1 MGIIARRDPF
11 PSAPMSPGP
20 LALYRERRQA
30 GILSSD
36 PAQALAAEK
45 LESLA
50 RALAGYKPR
59 NSESTGWL
67 ARFGLRPASPPPP
80 QGLYLY
86 GAVGRGKSM
95 LMDLFYETA
104 PVAADHRRRVHFHTF
119 MQEVHQRMHALRG
132 QAETSDLI
140 GAVADE
146 IAEGAWL
153 LCFDEF
159 QVTNIADAMILGRL
173 FEALFERGV
182 VVVATSN
189 RAPDQLYE
197 RGLQRELFLPFVALI
212 KDKLDVLSL
221 DGETDW
227 RRARIRGM
235 KVYHCPLNRSAA
247 EDLDAAFRTLTDDDP
262 DAAPATL
269 TVLGRTLRIPLAA
282 RGVARFTFDDL
293 CARALGAAD
302 YFALATHYH
311 TLIVAG
317 IPRMNADRR
326 NEAIRFTTLI
336 DALYEHRVN
345 LICSAEAPPDELY
358 PEGEGSFE
366 FRRTA
371 SRLIEMQ
378 SEAYQTCG
386 HLP

>member
-1 MGIIARRDPF
+1 
-11 PSAPMSPGP
+11 MSPGP
-20 LALYRERRQA
+20 LALYRERRNA
-30 GILSSD
+30 GALAPD

-50 RALAGYKPR
+50 RALAGYRPR
-59 NSESTGWL
+59 ASNGESWL
-67 ARFGLRPASPPPP
+67 ARFGLRPAAPPPP

-95 LMDLFYETA
+95 LMDLFFDAA
-104 PVAADHRRRVHFHTF
+104 PVARKHKRRVHFHTF
-119 MQEVHQRMHALRG
+119 MQEVHRRMHALRG
-132 QAETSDLI
+132 SGETTDLI

-146 IAEGAWL
+146 VAESAWL

-173 FEALFERGV
+173 FEALFVRGV

-197 RGLQRELFLPFVALI
+197 RGLQRELFLPFIELL
-212 KDKLDVLSL
+212 KDKLDVLCL
-221 DGETDW
+221 NGDTDW

-235 KVYHCPLNRSAA
+235 KVYHAPLGPAA
-247 EDLDAAFRTLTDDDP
+247 EEALAAAFRTLTDDDP
-262 DAAPATL
+262 DAGPDWL
-269 TVLGRTLRIPLAA
+269 TVQGRRLDIPLAA
-282 RGVARFTFDDL
+282 RGVARFAFADL
-293 CARALGAAD
+293 CARPLGAAD
-302 YFALATHYH
+302 YFALATHFH
-311 TLIVAG
+311 TLILAG

-345 LICSAEAPPDELY
+345 LVCSAEAQPDDLY
-358 PEGEGSFE
+358 TEGEGSFE
-366 FRRTA
+366 FHRTA

-378 SEAYQTCG
+378 SEAYQTAG
-386 HLP
+386 HLT

>member
-1 MGIIARRDPF
+1 V
-11 PSAPMSPGP
+11 
-20 LALYRERRQA
+20 LYRERRKA
-30 GILSSD
+30 GVLESD

-50 RALAGYKPR
+50 RALAGYRPR
-59 NSESTGWL
+59 TSESEGWL
-67 ARFGLRPASPPPP
+67 ARFGLRAASPPPP

-146 IAEGAWL
+146 VAEGAWL

-173 FEALFERGV
+173 FEALSERGV

-197 RGLQRELFLPFVALI
+197 RGLQRELFLPFIALI

-235 KVYHCPLNRSAA
+235 KVYHCPLNRAAA

-262 DAAPATL
+262 DAGPATL
-269 TVLGRTLRIPLAA
+269 TVLGRTLCIPLAA
-282 RGVARFTFDDL
+282 RGVARFTFEDL

-311 TLIVAG
+311 TLIVSG
-317 IPRMNADRR
+317 VPRMNADRR

-358 PEGEGSFE
+358 TDGEGSFE

-378 SEAYQTCG
+378 SEAYQTSG

>member
-1 MGIIARRDPF
+1 
-11 PSAPMSPGP
+11 MSPGP
-20 LALYRERRQA
+20 LALYRERRNA
-30 GILSSD
+30 GSLAAD

-50 RALAGYKPR
+50 RALAGYRPR
-59 NSESTGWL
+59 STNGESWL

-104 PVAADHRRRVHFHTF
+104 PVAGGRKRRVHFHTF
-119 MQEVHQRMHALRG
+119 MQEIHQRMHVLRG
-132 QAETSDLI
+132 QAETTDLI
-140 GAVADE
+140 AAVADE
-146 IAEGAWL
+146 VAETAWL

-173 FEALFERGV
+173 FEALFQRDV

-197 RGLQRELFLPFVALI
+197 HGLQRELFLPFIALL
-212 KDKLDVLSL
+212 KERLDVLCL
-221 DGETDW
+221 NGNTDW
-227 RRARIRGM
+227 RRARILGM
-235 KVYHCPLNRSAA
+235 KVYYTPLGPAA
-247 EDLDAAFRTLTDDDP
+247 EDALAAAFRTLTDDDP
-262 DAAPATL
+262 DAGKNSI
-269 TVLGRTLRIPLAA
+269 TVQGRTLAVPLAA
-282 RGVARFTFDDL
+282 RGVARFTFADL
-293 CARALGAAD
+293 CAKPLGAAD
-302 YFALATHYH
+302 YFALATHFH
-311 TLIVAG
+311 TLILAN

-326 NEAIRFTTLI
+326 NEAIRFTTLV
-336 DALYEHRVN
+336 DAIYEHRVN
-345 LICSAEAPPDELY
+345 LVCSAEAAPDDLY
-358 PEGEGSFE
+358 IDGEGSFE

-378 SEAYQTCG
+378 SQAYQTAG
-386 HLP
+386 HLT

>member
-1 MGIIARRDPF
+1 
-11 PSAPMSPGP
+11 MSPGP
-20 LALYRERRQA
+20 LALYRERRNA
-30 GILSSD
+30 GLLSAD

-50 RALAGYKPR
+50 RALAGYKPHSA
-59 NSESTGWL
+59 NGESWL
-67 ARFGLRPASPPPP
+67 SRFGLRPAAPPPP

-104 PVAADHRRRVHFHTF
+104 PVAGGRKRRVHFHTF

-132 QAETSDLI
+132 HAETTDI
-140 GAVADE
+140 IAAVAEE
-146 IAEGAWL
+146 IAETAWL

-173 FEALFERGV
+173 FEALFNHGV

-197 RGLQRELFLPFVALI
+197 HGLQRELFLPFIALL
-212 KDKLDVLSL
+212 KEKLDVLCL
-221 DGETDW
+221 NGDTDW
-227 RRARIRGM
+227 RRARILGM
-235 KVYHCPLNRSAA
+235 KVYYTPLGPAA
-247 EDLDAAFRTLTDDDP
+247 DTALAAAFRTLTDDDP
-262 DAAPATL
+262 NAGPDSI
-269 TVLGRTLRIPLAA
+269 TVLGRTLAIPLAA
-282 RGVARFTFDDL
+282 RGVARFTFADL
-293 CARALGAAD
+293 CAKPLGAAD
-302 YFALATHYH
+302 YFALATHFH
-311 TLIVAG
+311 TLILAG

-326 NEAIRFTTLI
+326 NEAIRFTTLV
-336 DALYEHRVN
+336 DAIYEHRVN
-345 LICSAEAPPDELY
+345 LVCSAEALADDLY
-358 PEGEGSFE
+358 VDGDGAFE

-371 SRLIEMQ
+371 SRLVEMQ
-378 SEAYQTCG
+378 SEAYQTAG

>member
-1 MGIIARRDPF
+1 
-11 PSAPMSPGP
+11 MSPGP
-20 LALYRERRQA
+20 LALYRERRKA
-30 GILSSD
+30 GVLAPD

-50 RALAGYKPR
+50 RALAGYRPR
-59 NSESTGWL
+59 AADGESWL
-67 ARFGLRPASPPPP
+67 ARFGLRPAATPPP

-95 LMDLFYETA
+95 LMDLFFDTA
-104 PVAADHRRRVHFHTF
+104 PVAPEHKRRVHFHTF

-132 QAETSDLI
+132 GETADLI

-146 IAEGAWL
+146 IAHSAWL

-173 FEALFERGV
+173 FEALFARGV

-189 RAPDQLYE
+189 RAPDRLYE
-197 RGLQRELFLPFVALI
+197 RGLQRELFLPFIDLL
-212 KDKLDVLSL
+212 KDKLDVLCL

-235 KVYHCPLNRSAA
+235 KVYYTPLGRAA
-247 EDLDAAFRTLTDDDP
+247 DEALAAAFRTLTDDDA
-262 DAAPATL
+262 DAGAVTL
-269 TVLGRTLRIPLAA
+269 TVQGRRLDIPLAA
-282 RGVARFTFDDL
+282 RGVARFTFADL
-293 CARALGAAD
+293 CARPLGTAD
-302 YFALATHYH
+302 YFALATHFH

-317 IPRMNADRR
+317 IPRMSADNR

-345 LICSAEAPPDELY
+345 FVCSAAAPPDELY
-358 PEGEGSFE
+358 TEGEGAFE

-378 SEAYQTCG
+378 SEAYQTAG
-386 HLP
+386 HLT

>member
-1 MGIIARRDPF
+1 
-11 PSAPMSPGP
+11 MSPGP
-20 LALYRERRQA
+20 LALYRERRKA
-30 GILSSD
+30 GLLAPD

-50 RALAGYKPR
+50 RALAGYRPR
-59 NSESTGWL
+59 SANGESWL
-67 ARFGLRPASPPPP
+67 ARFGLRPAAVPPP

-95 LMDLFYETA
+95 LMDLFFDTA
-104 PVAADHRRRVHFHTF
+104 PVAPEHKRRVHFHTF
-119 MQEVHQRMHALRG
+119 MQDVHQRMHALRG
-132 QAETSDLI
+132 DAGTSDLI

-146 IAEGAWL
+146 IARSAWL

-173 FEALFERGV
+173 FEALFARGV

-189 RAPDQLYE
+189 RAPDRLYE
-197 RGLQRELFLPFVALI
+197 RGLQRELFLPFIELL
-212 KDKLDVLSL
+212 KDKLDVLCL

-235 KVYHCPLNRSAA
+235 KVYHTPLGRAA
-247 EDLDAAFRTLTDDDP
+247 DEALAAAFRTLTDDDP
-262 DAAPATL
+262 DAGATTL
-269 TVLGRTLRIPLAA
+269 TVQGRRLDIPLAA
-282 RGVARFTFDDL
+282 RGVARFTFADL
-293 CARALGAAD
+293 CARPLGAAD
-302 YFALATHYH
+302 YFALATHFH

-317 IPRMNADRR
+317 IPRMNADNR

-345 LICSAEAPPDELY
+345 LICSAAAPPDELY
-358 PEGEGSFE
+358 TEGDGAFE

-378 SEAYQTCG
+378 SEAYQTAG
-386 HLP
+386 HLT

>member
-1 MGIIARRDPF
+1 
-11 PSAPMSPGP
+11 MSPGP
-20 LALYRERRQA
+20 LALYRQRRDA
-30 GILSSD
+30 GLLSAD

-50 RALAGYKPR
+50 RALAGYRPKSA
-59 NSESTGWL
+59 NGDSWL
-67 ARFGLRPASPPPP
+67 SRFGLRPASPPPP

-95 LMDLFYETA
+95 LMDLFFET
-104 PVAADHRRRVHFHTF
+104 VAVTGGRKRRVHFHTF
-119 MQEVHQRMHALRG
+119 MQEVHQRMHALRSHG
-132 QAETSDLI
+132 ETTDIIAS
-140 GAVADE
+140 VADE
-146 IAEGAWL
+146 VAETAAL

-173 FEALFERGV
+173 FEALFARGV

-197 RGLQRELFLPFVALI
+197 RGLQRELFLPFIDLL
-212 KDKLDVLSL
+212 KDKLDVLCL
-221 DGETDW
+221 NGEIDW

-235 KVYHCPLNRSAA
+235 KVYHSPLGPAA
-247 EDLDAAFRTLTDDDP
+247 DEDLAAAFRTLTDDDP
-262 DAAPATL
+262 EAGPTSI
-269 TVLGRTLRIPLAA
+269 TVQGRTLAVPLAA
-282 RGVARFTFDDL
+282 RGVARFSFPEL
-293 CARALGAAD
+293 CARPLGAAD
-302 YFALATHYH
+302 YFALATHFH
-311 TLIVAG
+311 TLILAG
-317 IPRMNADRR
+317 IPRMNAERR

-345 LICSAEAPPDELY
+345 LVCAAEAPPDDLY
-358 PEGEGSFE
+358 VEGEGSFE

-378 SEAYQTCG
+378 SEAYQTAG
-386 HLP
+386 HLT

>member
-1 MGIIARRDPF
+1 
-11 PSAPMSPGP
+11 MSPGP
-20 LALYRERRQA
+20 LALYRARRQA
-30 GILSSD
+30 GILAPD
-36 PAQALAAEK
+36 PAQALATEK

-59 NSESTGWL
+59 NSEATGWL

-95 LMDLFYETA
+95 LMDLFYESA

-119 MQEVHQRMHALRG
+119 MQEIHQRMHALRG
-132 QAETSDLI
+132 QADTSDLI

-146 IAEGAWL
+146 VAEGAWL

-189 RAPDQLYE
+189 RAPDQLYA
-197 RGLQRELFLPFVALI
+197 RGLQRELFLPFIALI

-235 KVYHCPLNRSAA
+235 KVYHCPLNRVAA
-247 EDLDAAFRTLTDDDP
+247 EALDAAFRTLTDDDP

-282 RGVARFTFDDL
+282 RGVARFTFEAL
-293 CARALGAAD
+293 CAQALGAAD

-317 IPRMNADRR
+317 IPRLNAERR

-358 PEGEGSFE
+358 TDGEGSFE

-378 SEAYQTCG
+378 SEAYQTSG

>member
-1 MGIIARRDPF
+1 
-11 PSAPMSPGP
+11 MSPGP
-20 LALYRERRQA
+20 LALYRERRKA
-30 GILSSD
+30 GLLAPD

-50 RALAGYKPR
+50 RALAGYRPR
-59 NSESTGWL
+59 STNGESWL
-67 ARFGLRPASPPPP
+67 ARFGLRSAAAPPP

-95 LMDLFYETA
+95 LMDLFFDTA
-104 PVAADHRRRVHFHTF
+104 PIAAEHKRRVHFHTF
-119 MQEVHQRMHALRG
+119 MQEVHHRMHALRG
-132 QAETSDLI
+132 GTETSDLI

-146 IAEGAWL
+146 IARSAWL

-173 FEALFERGV
+173 FEALFSRGV

-189 RAPDQLYE
+189 RAPDRLYE
-197 RGLQRELFLPFVALI
+197 RGLQRELFLPFIDLL
-212 KDKLDVLSL
+212 KDKLDVLCL

-235 KVYHCPLNRSAA
+235 KVYHTPLGREADEA
-247 EDLDAAFRTLTDDDP
+247 LAAAFRTLTDDDP
-262 DAAPATL
+262 DAGATTL
-269 TVLGRTLRIPLAA
+269 TVQGRRLDIPLAA
-282 RGVARFTFDDL
+282 RGVARFTFADL
-293 CARALGAAD
+293 CARPLGVAD
-302 YFALATHYH
+302 YFALATHFH

-317 IPRMNADRR
+317 IPRMSADNR

-345 LICSAEAPPDELY
+345 LICSAAASPDDLY
-358 PEGEGSFE
+358 TEGDGAFE

-378 SEAYQTCG
+378 SGAYQTAG
-386 HLP
+386 HLT

>member
-1 MGIIARRDPF
+1 
-11 PSAPMSPGP
+11 MSPGP
-20 LALYRERRQA
+20 LALYRERRNA
-30 GILSSD
+30 GLLSAD

-59 NSESTGWL
+59 STNGESWL
-67 ARFGLRPASPPPP
+67 SRFGLRPAAPPPP

-104 PVAADHRRRVHFHTF
+104 PVAGGRKRRVHFHTF

-132 QAETSDLI
+132 HAETTDI
-140 GAVADE
+140 IAAVADE
-146 IAEGAWL
+146 IAETAWL

-173 FEALFERGV
+173 FEALFNHGV

-197 RGLQRELFLPFVALI
+197 HGLQRELFLPFIALL
-212 KDKLDVLSL
+212 KEKLDVLCL
-221 DGETDW
+221 NGDTDW
-227 RRARIRGM
+227 RRARILGM
-235 KVYHCPLNRSAA
+235 KVYYTPLGPAA
-247 EDLDAAFRTLTDDDP
+247 DAALAAAFRTLTDDDLNAGP
-262 DAAPATL
+262 DSI
-269 TVLGRTLRIPLAA
+269 TVLGRTLAIPLAA
-282 RGVARFTFDDL
+282 RGVARFTFADL
-293 CARALGAAD
+293 CAKPLGAAD
-302 YFALATHYH
+302 YFALATHFH
-311 TLIVAG
+311 TLILAG

-326 NEAIRFTTLI
+326 NEAIRFTTLV
-336 DALYEHRVN
+336 DAIYEHRVN
-345 LICSAEAPPDELY
+345 LVCSAEASADDLY
-358 PEGEGSFE
+358 VDGDGSFE

-371 SRLIEMQ
+371 SRLVEMQ
-378 SEAYQTCG
+378 SEAYQTAG

>member
-1 MGIIARRDPF
+1 
-11 PSAPMSPGP
+11 MSPGP
-20 LALYRERRQA
+20 LAIYRERRQA
-30 GILSSD
+30 GVLAPD

-50 RALAGYKPR
+50 RALAGYRPR
-59 NSESTGWL
+59 AAEAQGWL
-67 ARFGLRPASPPPP
+67 ARFGLRPASPRPP

-95 LMDLFYETA
+95 LMDLFYESA
-104 PVAADHRRRVHFHTF
+104 PVAARHRRRVHFHTF

-132 QAETSDLI
+132 SGETADII

-146 IAEGAWL
+146 VAAKTWL

-189 RAPDQLYE
+189 RSPDQLYE
-197 RGLQRELFLPFVALI
+197 RGLQRELFLPFIALI
-212 KDKLDVLSL
+212 KNKLDVLCL

-235 KVYHCPLNRSAA
+235 KVYHVPLGRAAA
-247 EDLDAAFRTLTDDDP
+247 EALDAAFRTLTDDDA
-262 DAAPATL
+262 DAGPATL
-269 TVLGRTLRIPLAA
+269 TVLGRTLEIPLAA
-282 RGVARFTFDDL
+282 RGVARFSFEEL

-302 YFALATHYH
+302 YFALATHFH
-311 TLIVAG
+311 TLILAG

-345 LICSAEAPPDELY
+345 LVCSAEAPPDELY
-358 PEGEGSFE
+358 TEGEGSFE
-366 FRRTA
+366 FHRTA

-378 SEAYQTCG
+378 SEAYQSAE
-386 HLP
+386 HMP